1 MYLQMNVG
9 EGRDLQYIDQIIMFA
24 AGIWMSA
31 VGFGHFSF
39 SSDQEW
45 FNRLV
50 RHFKWMGPLLVL
62 IAVALAF
69 APRP

>member
-1 MYLQMNVG
+1 M
-9 EGRDLQYIDQIIMFA
+9 QYIDQIIMFA

-31 VGFGHFSF
+31 AGFGHIKF
-39 SSDQEW
+39 SSNEEW

-50 RHFKWMGPLLVL
+50 WHFKWMGPLLVV
-62 IAVALAF
+62 IAVVLAF